1 MSSVGEKEK
10 ADYKKRKLV
19 VEVTD
24 KLFTLTKGPDFA
36 LTIAHTEAEL
46 TPEML
51 QSGSWKETDFKPY
64 NFAALGVTPP
74 GGHLHPLLKVR
85 ILLLIYNLLERGIF
99 YPQTNAA
106 AQVRAEYRQIF
117 LEMGF
122 TEMPTNNFVESS
134 FWNFDA
140 LFQPQQHPAR

>member
-51 QSGSWKETDFKPY
+51 QSGSWKETDFKTY

-74 GGHLHPLLKVR
+74 GGHLHPLLKVQ
-85 ILLLIYNLLERGIF
+85 ILLLIYNLLEHGIF
-99 YPQTNAA
+99 YP
-106 AQVRAEYRQIF
+106 
-117 LEMGF
+117 
-122 TEMPTNNFVESS
+122 
-134 FWNFDA
+134 
-140 LFQPQQHPAR
+140 

>member
-74 GGHLHPLLKVR
+74 GGHLHPLLKVLLR
-85 ILLLIYNLLERGIF
+85 ILLLIYR
-99 YPQTNAA
+99 
-106 AQVRAEYRQIF
+106 VSF
-117 LEMGF
+117 LTGA
-122 TEMPTNNFVESS
+122 PLKS
-134 FWNFDA
+134 FF
-140 LFQPQQHPAR
+140 R

>member
-1 MSSVGEKEK
+1 MPSLPYGFPNVLKLSMIQVHLSAILAGDVSSVGEKEK

-51 QSGSWKETDFKPY
+51 QSGSWKETDFKTY

-74 GGHLHPLLKVR
+74 GGHLHPLLKV
-85 ILLLIYNLLERGIF
+85 LI
-99 YPQTNAA
+99 
-106 AQVRAEYRQIF
+106 
-117 LEMGF
+117 
-122 TEMPTNNFVESS
+122 
-134 FWNFDA
+134 
-140 LFQPQQHPAR
+140 